1 MRIGKRRRVQE
12 ASNSSYSY
20 WVDIYVE
27 IDYGMCDFNGELDL
41 CNAGTI
47 GPNTINYGM
56 SLYFLSH
63 FVIRALLITINL
75 FLY

>member
-1 MRIGKRRRVQE
+1 MADLQHSPRGSDMRIGKRRHVQE
-12 ASNSSYSY
+12 ASSSYSY

-27 IDYGMCDFNGELDL
+27 IDYGMCDYNGELDL

-56 SLYFLSH
+56 SLSFHSQ
-63 FVIRALLITINL
+63 
-75 FLY
+75 